1 MQIPT
6 THRYKKFEEKNV
18 YESIKK
24 LILQQALPLGKRI
37 YIEPLAD
44 ELNVSNTPVREALI
58 QLSAERIIRNEPN
71 AGFFTKEISEREI
84 RNLYTLNLTLL
95 ELSLSLVKNDG
106 QVPGMLKPPKFFEEQ
121 PPSEINIPSVEV
133 QILNDLFMHI
143 SKQSGND
150 DVIHGVRNINDR
162 INIIRLQECD
172 FIPDWHDDLVKLCQL
187 YYQRN
192 IVELKCALKSYHER
206 VIFFCLILYYH

>member
-1 MQIPT
+1 MQIST
-6 THRYKKFEEKNV
+6 TCRYKKVEENNV

-44 ELNVSNTPVREALI
+44 ELGVSNTPVREALI
-58 QLSAERIIRNEPN
+58 QLSTERIIKNEPY
-71 AGFFTKEISEREI
+71 AGFFTKEVSEREI

-95 ELSLSLVKNDG
+95 ELSLSLVRNDG

-121 PPSEINIPSVEV
+121 SPNETNTPNIEV

-150 DVIHGVRNINDR
+150 DVIYGIRNINDR
-162 INIIRLQECD
+162 INIIRLQEYD
-172 FIPDWHDDLVKLCQL
+172 LIPDWHDGLVKLCQL
-187 YYQRN
+187 YHQKN
-192 IVELKCALKSYHER
+192 IVELKHALKLYHER